1 MEEKYADLW
10 WDVVQDIVQKDIGKV
25 SRKYER
31 KERLY
36 KHMIFQMEKVMPSFE
51 YEPLVLSP
59 KLETSNEEENRGDT
73 YGVGPSCT

>member
-1 MEEKYADLW
+1 MKFKTLSIRILGRF
-10 WDVVQDIVQKDIGKV
+10 VGSMKGMKGCINTI
-25 SRKYER
+25 S
-31 KERLY
+31 
-36 KHMIFQMEKVMPSFE
+36 QMEKVMPSFE